1 MVANPSA
8 PRNEPV
14 AEPCTAET
22 EQSVRGLVRLLGG
35 PSELARH
42 LGVKREVVCMWYAPS
57 SKRPTKIPERHH
69 AALWR
74 LAQAKGVA
82 WTPPGFEGLRLVPV
96 VDPHSDDASVTSA
109 QVVRENPVK
118 LDDAA

>member
-1 MVANPSA
+1 MVANPPAS
-8 PRNEPV
+8 RNDQV
-14 AEPCTAET
+14 AETF
-22 EQSVRGLVRLLGG
+22 SVADLVRALGG
-35 PSELARH
+35 PAAVGRW
-42 LGVKREVVCMWYAPS
+42 LGITSDAVSMWYVRRRGPPA
-57 SKRPTKIPERHH
+57 IPPQHH
-69 AALWR
+69 PALWR